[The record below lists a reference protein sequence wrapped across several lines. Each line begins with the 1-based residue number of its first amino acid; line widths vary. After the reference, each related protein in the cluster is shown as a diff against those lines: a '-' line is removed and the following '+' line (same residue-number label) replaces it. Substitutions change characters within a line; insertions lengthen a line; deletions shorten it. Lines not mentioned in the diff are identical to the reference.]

1 MDLCSFSNLV
11 LGSSWLYLSSLRRL
25 VSAVSA
31 GHCTRH
37 DCGDDV
43 GCTDEVGDGNNDV
56 HTAGAA
62 AGGTVAS
69 GLDDGFA
76 SGLSLSLFSERRLDF
91 LTE

>member
-1 MDLCSFSNLV
+1 MV
-11 LGSSWLYLSSLRRL
+11 LIPLGYSSSLRRL

-31 GHCTRH
+31 GL
-37 DCGDDV
+37 
-43 GCTDEVGDGNNDV
+43 GCVDEVGGGNDDV
-56 HTAGAA
+56 RTAGFA

-76 SGLSLSLFSERRLDF
+76 SGLSLSLFSERRQDF